1 MNYRFHAETAAESPG
16 PAPVAQPD
24 LNRETDRRR
33 RRSVQEGSVSD
44 VPITKPPKPG
54 PGGNLSPSPRSEYR
68 DTFRPPPTPLT
79 KREGAGHGGIESEAR
94 IGSPETYPRVIPAA
108 PLLLPR
114 SLSTERPMSPGWQRP
129 RLVEHPMVAPWMQ
142 SRLSPRNLPSSIQ
155 VTQVF
160 SPGRVG
166 QLGQVGQLGL
176 GWSSQSFRRMSLP
189 PERPTCFA
197 YGPSFH
203 MESVPVQA
211 LGRETEST
219 CSTISGR
226 AFQWSPPPIQK
237 HRAHNTDVPDL
248 PRAAQ
253 KPLCLGQRSHAKYFN
268 AKA

>member
-54 PGGNLSPSPRSEYR
+54 PGGNLSPSPRSEHR

-79 KREGAGHGGIESEAR
+79 KREGVGHGGIESEAR

-142 SRLSPRNLPSSIQ
+142 SRLSPRNPPSSIQ

-189 PERPTCFA
+189 PERPTWFA
-197 YGPSFH
+197 YGPSFTWNQ
-203 MESVPVQA
+203 S
-211 LGRETEST
+211 
-219 CSTISGR
+219 
-226 AFQWSPPPIQK
+226 
-237 HRAHNTDVPDL
+237 
-248 PRAAQ
+248 
-253 KPLCLGQRSHAKYFN
+253 RSRH
-268 AKA
+268 